1 MSKTVRQIFSRTR
14 FVISSG
20 LRKGLG
26 TLPQM
31 EITLRGMVAM
41 DLVPVRQPMVPTLA
55 HEGLWDQTHCLGLC
69 FLPSPS
75 LLKLS
80 IRVDFQLSNDPWL

>member
-14 FVISSG
+14 LVISSG

-31 EITLRGMVAM
+31 EITLRDMAAM
-41 DLVPVRQPMVPTLA
+41 DLVSVRQPMVPTLA
-55 HEGLWDQTHCLGLC
+55 HKGLWDQAYLVGLC

-75 LLKLS
+75 LTKLS
-80 IRVDFQLSNDPWL
+80 IRVDFRF